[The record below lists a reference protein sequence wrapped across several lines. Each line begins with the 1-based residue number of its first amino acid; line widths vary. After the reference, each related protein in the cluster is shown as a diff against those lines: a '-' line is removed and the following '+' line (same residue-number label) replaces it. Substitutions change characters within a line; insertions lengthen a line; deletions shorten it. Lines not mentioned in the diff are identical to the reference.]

1 MAVIRWLF
9 LISALI
15 TPVSLGAAET
25 SNYHVGEIS
34 QQALFAGYPIFD
46 TNYQAYEPSAESI
59 SSFKASLPKALE
71 VRVLFGTWCHDSE
84 REVPRL
90 LKLLNLAGIPD
101 ESVELF
107 ALDLKKKDP
116 GGMAD
121 AMGIKYT
128 PTFIFYIDGGEIGRI
143 VERPEVS
150 LMSDISRLSK
160 QKR

>member
-15 TPVSLGAAET
+15 TPVSLGAADIT
-25 SNYHVGEIS
+25 NYHVGEIS

-46 TNYQAYEPSAESI
+46 ANYQAYAPSAESV
-59 SSFKASLPKALE
+59 SSFKASLPEVLE

-90 LKLLNLAGIPD
+90 LKLFNLAGIPGK
-101 ESVELF
+101 SVELYG
-107 ALDLKKKDP
+107 LDLKKKDP

-121 AMGIKYT
+121 AMGVRYT
-128 PTFIFYIDGGEIGRI
+128 PTFIFYVDDMEIGRI
-143 VERPEVS
+143 VEKPQ
-150 LMSDISRLSK
+150 LNLATDILGFLVTER
-160 QKR
+160 

>member
-46 TNYQAYEPSAESI
+46 ANYQAYEPSAESV
-59 SSFKASLPKALE
+59 SSFKASLPEALE

-90 LKLLNLAGIPD
+90 LKLLNLAGIPG
-101 ESVELF
+101 ESVELYG
-107 ALDLKKKDP
+107 LDFKKKDP

-128 PTFIFYIDGGEIGRI
+128 PTFIFYVGDRELGRI

-150 LMSDISRLSK
+150 LISDISRLSK
-160 QKR
+160 